1 MNVASRSLLW
11 CAVAFLEQGR
21 IIDRLSRALTASA
34 IVSILI
40 ALAIAAHPPR
50 VLVGVASVAAFA
62 GFAEMYFAV
71 RVGFDA
77 SLFRRVADAE
87 GLLDFAA
94 TDAALE
100 AIGLMAP
107 AKCGRPAEARI
118 AGARR
123 LFRFQVL
130 ALAAQVLSLLIGATI
145 VLASP

>member
-1 MNVASRSLLW
+1 MNAASRSLLW

-21 IIDRLSRALTASA
+21 VIDRLSRAVTASA

-40 ALAIAAHPPR
+40 ALAVAAHPPR

-77 SLFRRVADAE
+77 SLFRRVAEAAGPPE
-87 GLLDFAA
+87 FAA

-100 AIGLMAP
+100 GMGLMAP
-107 AKCGRPAEARI
+107 AKCGRPVEARI
-118 AGARR
+118 AGACR
-123 LFRFQVL
+123 LFRLQVL
-130 ALAAQVLSLLIGATI
+130 ALAAQVLSLLIGASI
-145 VLASP
+145 VLASS

>member
-1 MNVASRSLLW
+1 MNAASRSLLW

-21 IIDRLSRALTASA
+21 VIDRLSRTLTASA

-50 VLVGVASVAAFA
+50 VLVGVAFVASVA

-130 ALAAQVLSLLIGATI
+130 ALAAQVLSLLIGAII
-145 VLASP
+145 VLASS